1 MMKRSRFLLA
11 GITLAALSLGMPSRA
26 DALRIGPITPEPKQ
40 QAQQAEMIVI
50 GKVTEIEKDTVDYS
64 PVKDGPKVPYK
75 IAVLKIQES
84 LLGATGL
91 TQLRVGFMDGVGG
104 GAGVPAEKPLPGGGF
119 VRPLP
124 AQISGPVALTANQE
138 GCFFLTKL
146 QGADFYVLAGF
157 GGPLNKKDDNYAK
170 QLEEVKQVVKV
181 LEDPVA
187 ALKSKELQ
195 ARYDAALLVLQRY
208 NQFLPS
214 KPGAQPKREAIPA
227 EENKLILALL
237 KELPWQPDNSKPR
250 TGRDPVPP
258 NRASLW
264 YMIQPN
270 EHGFKQP
277 PFPRP
282 QPGQP
287 QPDFNKIMD
296 DATSQFLKD
305 NGDKITIKRF
315 VNGN

>member
-1 MMKRSRFLLA
+1 MLKRSRFLLA
-11 GITLAALSLGMPSRA
+11 GITLVALSLGMPSRA
-26 DALRIGPITPEPKQ
+26 DALRIAPVAPNPKQ
-40 QAQQAEMIVI
+40 QAAQAEMIVI

-64 PVKDGPKVPYK
+64 PVKDGPKIPYK

-84 LLGATGL
+84 IIGATGL
-91 TQLRVGFMDGVGG
+91 TQLRVGFMDGAAPIPGR
-104 GAGVPAEKPLPGGGF
+104 PLPGGGA

-124 AQISGPVALTANQE
+124 APAFGPVSLSADQE

-146 QGADFYVLAGF
+146 EGADFYIMPGF
-157 GGPLNKKDDNYAK
+157 GGVLNKKDANYAK
-170 QLEEVKQVVKV
+170 QLEEVKQIAKII
-181 LEDPVA
+181 EDPVA
-187 ALKSKELQ
+187 ALKGKDLQ
-195 ARYDAALLVLQRY
+195 ARYDAAQLVLQRY
-208 NQFLPS
+208 NQFVRPL
-214 KPGAQPKREAIPA
+214 KPGEQPKREAIPA

-250 TGRDPVPP
+250 TGSDPVPP

-287 QPDFNKIMD
+287 QPDYNKIMD

-305 NGDKITIKRF
+305 NMDKIKITRF
-315 VNGN
+315 ANAK